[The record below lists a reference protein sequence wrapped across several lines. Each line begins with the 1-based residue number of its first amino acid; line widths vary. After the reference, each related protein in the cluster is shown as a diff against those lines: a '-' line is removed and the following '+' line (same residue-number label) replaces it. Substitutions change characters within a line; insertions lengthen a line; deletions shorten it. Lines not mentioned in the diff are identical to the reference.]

1 VFHSGKL
8 NITFKNKEKITVRK
22 ILTDCSTLITPFS
35 QALGD
40 EVLSSLDFSIVI
52 ESKGDVLEG
61 KESCKITLSSLS
73 CNTDARILKEKKN
86 EYINFD

>member
-8 NITFKNKEKITVRK
+8 NITLKNIIIITVRK

-40 EVLSSLDFSIVI
+40 EVLSLLELPLVVEI
-52 ESKGDVLEG
+52 ESKGEILEG
-61 KESCKITLSSLS
+61 KESCRITLSSLS
-73 CNTDARILKEKKN
+73 CNRDARILKERKK
-86 EYINFD
+86 

>member
-1 VFHSGKL
+1 
-8 NITFKNKEKITVRK
+8 
-22 ILTDCSTLITPFS
+22 LITPFS
-35 QALGD
+35 QVLGD

-73 CNTDARILKEKKN
+73 CNKDARILKEEKK
-86 EYINFD
+86 